1 MTALPLTRDQ
11 IAAIQA
17 WADESTFIATI
28 RTDIPALCQQA
39 LRAIELEEQNSFW
52 IGEINNLQVKM
63 DVLKSELTVTRKAL
77 EEAERN
83 RWNGKP

>member
-1 MTALPLTRDQ
+1 MTLPLTRYQ

-17 WADESTFIATI
+17 RADESTFIATI